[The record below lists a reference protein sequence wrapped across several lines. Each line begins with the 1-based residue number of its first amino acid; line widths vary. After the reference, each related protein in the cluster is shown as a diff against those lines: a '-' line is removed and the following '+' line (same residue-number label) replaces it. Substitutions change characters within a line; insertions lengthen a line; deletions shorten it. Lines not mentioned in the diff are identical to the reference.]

1 MAVYKSKITAKDGR
15 QYFFKIKYK
24 DILGVTHDYASQKYK
39 TLKDATNEKTIYK
52 LQVMQKNISTSALTI
67 NQIWEEYYLWKSDK
81 IKRQTLNK
89 IVVQY
94 NKYIKPLGNIKIND
108 FNIKHYQFLKKEILY
123 FTYEEYLKFIDKVE
137 KFDYKVFYQVLY
149 FLGLRQG
156 ECLALNWKDINFDKK
171 TLRVCKTLTSKIK
184 GESYTISSPKTKS
197 SCRVLPI
204 PNGVLES
211 LKTLYNDAK
220 STQIL
225 VMTGL
230 CLEIAYHLEKQQFK
244 LTKIKHVNLRML
256 SK

>member
-1 MAVYKSKITAKDGR
+1 MLS
-15 QYFFKIKYK
+15 
-24 DILGVTHDYASQKYK
+24 
-39 TLKDATNEKTIYK
+39 N
-52 LQVMQKNISTSALTI
+52 KN
-67 NQIWEEYYLWKSDK
+67 NYPF
-81 IKRQTLNK
+81 
-89 IVVQY
+89 V
-94 NKYIKPLGNIKIND
+94 
-108 FNIKHYQFLKKEILY
+108 
-123 FTYEEYLKFIDKVE
+123 KVG

-156 ECLALNWKDINFDKK
+156 ECTALSWKDIDFKNK
-171 TLRVCKTLTSKIK
+171 TLNINKTLTTKLKGKI
-184 GESYTISSPKTKS
+184 YTITSPKTKS

-230 CLEIAYHLEKQQFK
+230 CLEIACHLEKQQFK